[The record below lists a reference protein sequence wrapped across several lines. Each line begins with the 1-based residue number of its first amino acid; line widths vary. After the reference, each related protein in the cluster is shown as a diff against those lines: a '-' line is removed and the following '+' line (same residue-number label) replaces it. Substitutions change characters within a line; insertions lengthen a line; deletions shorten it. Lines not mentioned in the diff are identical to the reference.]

1 MQVDYGEINYGVCP
15 HCEEKTHMQE
25 TGTKDIF
32 ECTFCGGET
41 QIYVN
46 GSVKFI
52 KLTVPVITVKEENEE
67 DLN

>member
-1 MQVDYGEINYGVCP
+1 MEFAHTVKRKLTCKKQKQKIYLNAP
-15 HCEEKTHMQE
+15 
-25 TGTKDIF
+25 
-32 ECTFCGGET
+32 FCGGET

-52 KLTVPVITVKEENEE
+52 KLTVPVITVKEEKEE